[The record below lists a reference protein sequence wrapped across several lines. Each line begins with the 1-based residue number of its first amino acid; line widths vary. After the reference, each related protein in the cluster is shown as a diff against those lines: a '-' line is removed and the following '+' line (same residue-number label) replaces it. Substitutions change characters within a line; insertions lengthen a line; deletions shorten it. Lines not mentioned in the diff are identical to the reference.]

1 MKKIFL
7 TQNSKIQLVGFAPSL
22 KKFIE
27 EMPIEIGNQKI
38 VSNPNS
44 YEYVNEV
51 QITGQKSN
59 VSLLAIP
66 LNPH

>member
-7 TQNSKIQLVGFAPSL
+7 TTDSETRQLGFAPSL
-22 KKFIE
+22 EKFIE

-51 QITGQKSN
+51 QILGQKSA
-59 VSLLAIP
+59 VTLLAIP
-66 LNPH
+66 YKKH